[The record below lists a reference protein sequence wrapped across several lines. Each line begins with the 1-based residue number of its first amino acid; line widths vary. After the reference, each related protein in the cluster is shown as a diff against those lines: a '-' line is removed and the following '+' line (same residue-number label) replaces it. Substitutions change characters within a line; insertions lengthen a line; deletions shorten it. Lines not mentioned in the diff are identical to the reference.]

1 MRALLSLFATVARPT
16 RSLTLWQAKTLR
28 LRSILMFWL
37 FLVTFSTGTVSVQA
51 QTSSAPVTVIK
62 AGRLID
68 PETGTAA
75 TNQLIIVEGEKIK
88 AVGWNVP
95 IPSGATVIDLSNLTV
110 LPGLVDAHTHMAITY
125 KEQPENNY
133 YYLTYVM
140 ESSPLRAI
148 QAASNGIQLL
158 SSGFTIIRDV
168 GNNAMYADTA
178 LRQAIEQGWL
188 PGPTVIPSG
197 PIIGSTGGQLW
208 PTPEM
213 YKQHNIIFPEYIDAD
228 TPDEIVKAV
237 RQNMLLGARTIKICV
252 DCKPWGYSVDDIK
265 LVIREAA
272 KGGCKVEGH
281 VQTPDGAQRAID
293 AGIYIIA
300 HGNALTPEHHKQMAE
315 KGIFLAGTD
324 TPFTKY
330 RGSEAA
336 FKQTVAKLRD
346 AWEKKVPLTFS
357 TDFDYWNDRMKNE
370 KTGEWLTRGEM
381 SIAFLDTWK
390 AANIPAR
397 DILYA
402 ITINGYKAADI
413 IKERGPIKAGFFA
426 DMIAV
431 AGDPLT
437 DIDALRNV
445 KFVMKNGM
453 VFKKDG
459 IMTPEKFFHPG
470 PVRIPNGRWTR

>member
-1 MRALLSLFATVARPT
+1 MRCLPKFIFMCA
-16 RSLTLWQAKTLR
+16 
-28 LRSILMFWL
+28 IL
-37 FLVTFSTGTVSVQA
+37 VSVTVPATA
-51 QTSSAPVTVIK
+51 QTAVPITAIK

-68 PETGTAA
+68 PETATVT
-75 TNQLIIVEGEKIK
+75 TNQIILIEGERIK
-88 AVGWNVP
+88 AVGANVA
-95 IPSGATVIDLSNLTV
+95 IPAGATVIDLSKLTV
-110 LPGLVDAHTHMAITY
+110 LPGLVDTHTHMALTY

-133 YYLTYVM
+133 YYLTFVTD
-140 ESSPLRAI
+140 STALRAI

-158 SSGFTIIRDV
+158 NSGFTVIRDV

-197 PIIGSTGGQLW
+197 PIIGSTGGQFW

-213 YKQHNIIFPEYIDAD
+213 YKDHKLMFPEYIDAD
-228 TPDEIVKAV
+228 TPGEIVKAI
-237 RQNMLLGARTIKICV
+237 RQNMLLGARTIKLCV

-265 LVIREAA
+265 LAITEAA

-293 AGIYIIA
+293 AGIYIIG
-300 HGNALTPEHHKQMAE
+300 HGTALTPEHHRQMAE
-315 KGIFLAGTD
+315 KGIFRAGTD
-324 TPFTKY
+324 TPFTNY

-357 TDFDYWNDRMKNE
+357 TDFDYWNERMKNQ

-381 SIAFLDTWK
+381 TIAFLDTWK
-390 AANIPAR
+390 AADIPPA
-397 DILYA
+397 DILRA
-402 ITINGYKAADI
+402 ITINGYKAADV
-413 IKERGPIKAGFFA
+413 IKDRGPIKAGLFA
-426 DMIAV
+426 DLIAV
-431 AGDPLT
+431 TGDPLT

-445 KFVMKNGM
+445 EFVMKNGM

-459 IMTPEKFFHPG
+459 IMVPEKFFHPG
-470 PVRIPNGRWTR
+470 PVRTPNGRWTR

>member
-1 MRALLSLFATVARPT
+1 MRKLSTLSVILVLFFVLSA
-16 RSLTLWQAKTLR
+16 
-28 LRSILMFWL
+28 
-37 FLVTFSTGTVSVQA
+37 
-51 QTSSAPVTVIK
+51 TSSAQSPASSVTAIK

-68 PETGTAA
+68 PETGSTSN
-75 TNQLIIVEGEKIK
+75 NQIIIIEGERIK
-88 AVGWNVP
+88 AVGANLA
-95 IPSGATVIDLSNLTV
+95 IPAGATVIDLSKLTV
-110 LPGLVDAHTHMAITY
+110 LPGLVDAHTHMALTY

-140 ESSPLRAI
+140 ESTPLRAI

-168 GNNAMYADTA
+168 GNNALYADTA

-197 PIIGSTGGQLW
+197 AIIGSTGGQFW

-213 YKQHNIIFPEYIDAD
+213 YKQHNNNFPEYIDAD
-228 TPDEIVKAV
+228 SPDEIVKAV
-237 RQNMLLGARTIKICV
+237 RQNMLFGARTIKLCI
-252 DCKPWGYSVDDIK
+252 DCKPWGYSVEDIK
-265 LVIREAA
+265 LAIREAA

-293 AGIYIIA
+293 AGIHIIG
-300 HGNALTPEHHKQMAE
+300 HGNALTPEHHRQMAE
-315 KGIFLAGTD
+315 KGIFRAGTD

-336 FKQTVAKLRD
+336 FKQTMAKLRD

-357 TDFDYWNDRMKNE
+357 TDFDYWNERMKDD
-370 KTGEWLTRGEM
+370 KTGEWLTRGQM
-381 SIAFLDTWK
+381 TIAFLDTWK

-402 ITINGYKAADI
+402 LTINGYKAADV
-413 IKERGPIKAGFFA
+413 IKERGPIKSGFFA
-426 DMIAV
+426 DLIAV
-431 AGDPLT
+431 SGDPLT
-437 DIDALRNV
+437 NIDALRDV
-445 KFVMKNGM
+445 QFVMKNGM

-459 IMTPEKFFHPG
+459 VMMPEKFFNPG
-470 PVRIPNGRWTR
+470 PVRMPNGRWTR

>member
-1 MRALLSLFATVARPT
+1 MRCLPKMLCLY
-16 RSLTLWQAKTLR
+16 
-28 LRSILMFWL
+28 SILL
-37 FLVTFSTGTVSVQA
+37 FVAVTATA
-51 QTSSAPVTVIK
+51 QTAAPITAIK

-68 PETGTAA
+68 PETASA
-75 TNQLIIVEGEKIK
+75 TSNQVILIEGERIK
-88 AVGWNVP
+88 AVGANLT
-95 IPSGATVIDLSNLTV
+95 IPAGATIIDLSKLTV
-110 LPGLVDAHTHMAITY
+110 LPGLVDAHTHMALTY

-133 YYLTYVM
+133 YYLTFVTD
-140 ESSPLRAI
+140 STALRAI

-158 SSGFTIIRDV
+158 NSGFTVIRDV

-213 YKQHNIIFPEYIDAD
+213 YKEHKMMFPEYIDAD
-228 TPDEIVKAV
+228 SPDEIVKAI
-237 RQNMLLGARTIKICV
+237 RQNMLFGARTIKLCI

-265 LVIREAA
+265 LAIAEAA

-300 HGNALTPEHHKQMAE
+300 HGNALTPEHHRQMAE
-315 KGIFLAGTD
+315 KGIFRAGTD
-324 TPFTKY
+324 TPFTRY
-330 RGSEAA
+330 RGTEAA

-357 TDFDYWNDRMKNE
+357 TDFDYWNERMTNE

-381 SIAFLDTWK
+381 TIAFLDTWK
-390 AANIPAR
+390 AANIPPADVLR
-397 DILYA
+397 A
-402 ITINGYKAADI
+402 ITINGYKAADV

-426 DMIAV
+426 DLIAV
-431 AGDPLT
+431 SGDPLT

-445 KFVMKNGM
+445 QFVMKNGV

-459 IMTPEKFFHPG
+459 VMTPEKFFHPG
-470 PVRIPNGRWTR
+470 PVRMPNGRWTR

>member
-1 MRALLSLFATVARPT
+1 MFCLFA
-16 RSLTLWQAKTLR
+16 K
-28 LRSILMFWL
+28 LML
-37 FLVTFSTGTVSVQA
+37 AVVVSVQA
-51 QTSSAPVTVIK
+51 QTPATVTAIK

-68 PETGTAA
+68 PETGTAS
-75 TNQLIIVEGEKIK
+75 TNQVIIIEGEKIK
-88 AVGWNVP
+88 AVGSNLE
-95 IPSGATVIDLSNLTV
+95 IPVGASVIDLSKLTV
-110 LPGLVDAHTHMAITY
+110 LPGLVDAHTHMALTY

-148 QAASNGIQLL
+148 EAASNGIQLL
-158 SSGFTIIRDV
+158 SSGFTVIRDV

-213 YKQHNIIFPEYIDAD
+213 YKEHNIIFPEYIDAD
-228 TPDEIVKAV
+228 TPAEIVKAI
-237 RQNMLLGARTIKICV
+237 RQNMLFGARTIKLCI
-252 DCKPWGYSVDDIK
+252 DCKPWGYSVDEIK
-265 LVIREAA
+265 LAIAEAA
-272 KGGCKVEGH
+272 KGNCKVEGH

-293 AGIYIIA
+293 ASIYIIA
-300 HGNALTPEHHKQMAE
+300 HGNALTPEHHRQMAE
-315 KGIFLAGTD
+315 KGIFRAGTD

-357 TDFDYWNDRMKNE
+357 TDFDYWNDRMKDE

-381 SIAFLDTWK
+381 TIAFLDTWK
-390 AANIPAR
+390 AAKIPPR

-413 IKERGPIKAGFFA
+413 IKDRGPIKPGLFA
-426 DMIAV
+426 DLIAV

-437 DIDALRNV
+437 DIDALRKV
-445 KFVMKNGM
+445 EFVMKNGL

-459 IMTPEKFFHPG
+459 VMTPEKFFHPG
-470 PVRIPNGRWTR
+470 PVRTPSGRWTR

>member
-1 MRALLSLFATVARPT
+1 MCRSNAMLWLLFAFVLI
-16 RSLTLWQAKTLR
+16 S
-28 LRSILMFWL
+28 
-37 FLVTFSTGTVSVQA
+37 STALQA
-51 QTSSAPVTVIK
+51 QTQTTPVTAIK
-62 AGRLID
+62 VGRLID

-75 TNQLIIVEGEKIK
+75 TNQVIIVEGERIK
-88 AVGWNVP
+88 AVGANLS
-95 IPSGATVIDLSNLTV
+95 IPSGATIIDLSKLTV
-110 LPGLVDAHTHMAITY
+110 LPGLVDAHTHMALTY

-133 YYLTYVM
+133 YYLTVVM

-158 SSGFTIIRDV
+158 SSGFTVIRDV
-168 GNNAMYADTA
+168 GNNALYADTA

-197 PIIGSTGGQLW
+197 PIIGSAGGQLW

-213 YKQHNIIFPEYIDAD
+213 YEQHNIVYPEYIDAD
-228 TPDEIVKAV
+228 TPDEIVKAI
-237 RQNMLLGARTIKICV
+237 RKNMLFGARTIKLCV
-252 DCKPWGYSVDDIK
+252 DCKPWGYSVADIK
-265 LVIREAA
+265 LAISEAA

-281 VQTPDGAQRAID
+281 VQTAEGAQRAID

-300 HGNALTPEHHKQMAE
+300 HGNALTPDHHRQMAE
-315 KGIFLAGTD
+315 KGIFRAGTD

-330 RGSEAA
+330 RGTEAA
-336 FKQTVAKLRD
+336 FKQTVAKLHD

-357 TDFDYWNDRMKNE
+357 TDFDYWNDRMKDE

-381 SIAFLDTWK
+381 TIAFLDTWK

-413 IKERGPIKAGFFA
+413 TKERGPIKPGFFA
-426 DMIAV
+426 DLIAV
-431 AGDPLT
+431 AGDPLQ
-437 DIDALRNV
+437 DIDALRKV
-445 KFVMKNGM
+445 EFVMKNGM

-459 IMTPEKFFHPG
+459 VMTPEKFFHPG
-470 PVRIPNGRWTR
+470 PVRTPNGRWTR

>member
-1 MRALLSLFATVARPT
+1 MRCL
-16 RSLTLWQAKTLR
+16 AKIIFMY
-28 LRSILMFWL
+28 SILMF
-37 FLVTFSTGTVSVQA
+37 VTISATA
-51 QTSSAPVTVIK
+51 QTAAPIIAIK

-68 PETGTAA
+68 PETASVT
-75 TNQLIIVEGEKIK
+75 TNQVILIEGERIK
-88 AVGWNVP
+88 AVGANLA
-95 IPSGATVIDLSNLTV
+95 IPTGATIVDLSKLTV
-110 LPGLVDAHTHMAITY
+110 LPGLVDTHTHMALTY

-133 YYLTYVM
+133 YYLTFVTD
-140 ESSPLRAI
+140 STPLRAI

-158 SSGFTIIRDV
+158 NSGFTVIRDV

-213 YKQHNIIFPEYIDAD
+213 YKEHKLMFPEYLDAD
-228 TPDEIVKAV
+228 TPDEIVKAI

-252 DCKPWGYSVDDIK
+252 DCKPWGYSVEDIK
-265 LVIREAA
+265 LAISEAA

-281 VQTPDGAQRAID
+281 VQTADGAQRAID

-300 HGNALTPEHHKQMAE
+300 HGNALTPEHHRQMAE
-315 KGIFLAGTD
+315 KGIYRAGTD

-330 RGSEAA
+330 RGTEVA

-357 TDFDYWNDRMKNE
+357 TDFDYWNERMKDD

-381 SIAFLDTWK
+381 TIAFLDTWK
-390 AANIPAR
+390 AANIPTA
-397 DILYA
+397 DILRA
-402 ITINGYKAADI
+402 ITINGYKAADV
-413 IKERGPIKAGFFA
+413 IKERGPIRAGFFA
-426 DMIAV
+426 DLIAV
-431 AGDPLT
+431 SGDPLT

-445 KFVMKNGM
+445 QFVMKNGM
-453 VFKKDG
+453 VFKKEG
-459 IMTPEKFFHPG
+459 VMTPEKFFHPG
-470 PVRIPNGRWTR
+470 PVRTPNGRWTR

>member
-1 MRALLSLFATVARPT
+1 MRYMTRALPVCVVLTCMIISVA
-16 RSLTLWQAKTLR
+16 AE
-28 LRSILMFWL
+28 
-37 FLVTFSTGTVSVQA
+37 
-51 QTSSAPVTVIK
+51 TSSAPTIAIK

-68 PETGTAA
+68 PETA
-75 TNQLIIVEGEKIK
+75 TVAINQVILIEGERIK
-88 AVGWNVP
+88 AVGPNLA
-95 IPSGATVIDLSNLTV
+95 IPAGVTIIDLSKLTV
-110 LPGLVDAHTHMAITY
+110 LPGLVDSHTHMALTY

-133 YYLTYVM
+133 YYLTFVTD
-140 ESSPLRAI
+140 STALRAI

-158 SSGFTIIRDV
+158 NSGFTVIRDV
-168 GNNAMYADTA
+168 GNNGMYADTA

-197 PIIGSTGGQLW
+197 LIIGSTGGQLW

-213 YKQHNIIFPEYIDAD
+213 YKEHKMMFPEYFDAD
-228 TPDEIVKAV
+228 TPGEIVKAI
-237 RQNMLLGARTIKICV
+237 RQNMLFGARTIKLCI

-265 LVIREAA
+265 LAISEAA

-281 VQTPDGAQRAID
+281 VQTADGAQRAID

-300 HGNALTPEHHKQMAE
+300 HGNALTPEHHRQMAE

-357 TDFDYWNDRMKNE
+357 TDFDYWNERMKDE
-370 KTGEWLTRGEM
+370 KSNEWLTRGEM
-381 SIAFLDTWK
+381 TIAFLDTWK
-390 AANIPAR
+390 AANIPPA
-397 DILYA
+397 DILRA
-402 ITINGYKAADI
+402 ITINGYKAADV
-413 IKERGPIKAGFFA
+413 IKERGPIKAGLFA
-426 DMIAV
+426 DLIAV

-445 KFVMKNGM
+445 QFVMKNGM

-459 IMTPEKFFHPG
+459 VMTPEKLFHPG
-470 PVRIPNGRWTR
+470 PVRTPNGRWTR

>member
-1 MRALLSLFATVARPT
+1 MRILVVMLSLA
-16 RSLTLWQAKTLR
+16 
-28 LRSILMFWL
+28 
-37 FLVTFSTGTVSVQA
+37 LVPLCAGTVSAQA
-51 QTSSAPVTVIK
+51 QTPAAPITVIK

-88 AVGWNVP
+88 AVGWNLA
-95 IPSGATVIDLSNLTV
+95 IPPGAKVIDLSNLTV

-140 ESSPLRAI
+140 DSTPLRAI

-158 SSGFTIIRDV
+158 NSGFTVVRDV

-213 YKQHNIIFPEYIDAD
+213 FKQHNIIFPEYIDAD

-281 VQTPDGAQRAID
+281 VQTPEGAQRAID

-300 HGNALTPEHHKQMAE
+300 HGNALTPDHHRQMAE

-330 RGSEAA
+330 RGSETA
-336 FKQTVAKLRD
+336 FKQTATKLRD

-357 TDFDYWNDRMKNE
+357 TDFDYWNDRMKDE
-370 KTGEWLTRGEM
+370 KTGEWLSRGEM

-402 ITINGYKAADI
+402 LTINGYKAADI
-413 IKERGPIKAGFFA
+413 IKDRGPIKPGLFA

-431 AGDPLT
+431 QGDPLT

-445 KFVMKNGM
+445 QFVMKNGM

-459 IMTPEKFFHPG
+459 AMTPEKFFHPG